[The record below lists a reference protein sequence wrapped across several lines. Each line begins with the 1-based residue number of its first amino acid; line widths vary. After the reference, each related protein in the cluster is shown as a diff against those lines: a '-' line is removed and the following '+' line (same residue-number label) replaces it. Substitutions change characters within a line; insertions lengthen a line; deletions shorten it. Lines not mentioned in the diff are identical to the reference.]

1 MAEPISGRNKKSVV
15 LDLKQ
20 EGGRTA
26 LMALIEKADALI
38 DLIVPAFVKSSVLVP
53 MSVWLGIRVWCSRA

>member
-26 LMALIEKADALI
+26 PMALIEKADALI
-38 DLIVPAFVKSSVLVP
+38 DPTVPAFVKSSVW
-53 MSVWLGIRVWCSRA
+53 S